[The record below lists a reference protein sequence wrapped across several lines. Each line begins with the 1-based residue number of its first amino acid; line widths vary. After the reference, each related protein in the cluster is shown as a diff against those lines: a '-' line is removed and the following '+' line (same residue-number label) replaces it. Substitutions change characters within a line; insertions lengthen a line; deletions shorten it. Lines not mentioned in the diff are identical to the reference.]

1 MSGRSSLPVLRHPR
15 PLGISSAKLRH
26 RCSGTARGIGKAS
39 GLSPPWSCPSE
50 FRRLERQLE
59 PHPPEQ
65 APVTLSRG
73 VDQFL
78 CSLNRGRWP
87 LGNPLLMNG

>member
-1 MSGRSSLPVLRHPR
+1 M
-15 PLGISSAKLRH
+15 
-26 RCSGTARGIGKAS
+26 
-39 GLSPPWSCPSE
+39 SPPWSRPNG

-65 APVTLSRG
+65 APVTLSRS

-78 CSLNRGRWP
+78 RSLNRGHWP
-87 LGNPLLMNG
+87 PGNPLPMNG